1 MCQNQPCGSCRAALA
16 SIWIVSAKMVD
27 EGLLFKNQVML
38 LSQTFFIKD
47 NQAELLLCAHKY
59 DFDILFFDQM
69 SDFVMAVQAA
79 DDDSL
84 FVIDLDVL
92 YNMQDDMQH

>member
-1 MCQNQPCGSCRAALA
+1 MPEVA
-16 SIWIVSAKMVD
+16 SI
-27 EGLLFKNQVML
+27 FKNKVLL

-47 NQAELLLCAHKY
+47 NKDELLLCAHKY

-69 SDFVMAVQAA
+69 SDFVTAVEGSEGN
-79 DDDSL
+79 DL

-92 YNMQDDMQH
+92 YNMQNDMSQQRF